1 MFIDAFVEP
10 GTDPTL
16 LMAINFL
23 ILIHIIAFVSYWVL
37 LGRDLIIGTDTAY
50 PYKNIGKA
58 EIKKSQ

>member
-23 ILIHIIAFVSYWVL
+23 ILIHIIAFVSYWYL
-37 LGRDLIIGTDTAY
+37 LGRDLV
-50 PYKNIGKA
+50 
-58 EIKKSQ
+58 